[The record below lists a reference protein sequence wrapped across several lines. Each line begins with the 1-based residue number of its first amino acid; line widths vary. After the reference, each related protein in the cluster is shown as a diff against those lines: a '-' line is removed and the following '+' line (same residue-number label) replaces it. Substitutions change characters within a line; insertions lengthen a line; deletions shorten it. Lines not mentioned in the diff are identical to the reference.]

1 MLKRVME
8 EPETKALLILPYVAL
23 VQEKVRWLRSV
34 VQGLSATLDPDVLEQ
49 RKATSIWQTRPD
61 HDSIKV
67 VGFFGG
73 VKIRSSWQDFDIAIC
88 TLEKVC
94 VLYLAGNTQLRDL
107 TSFSVPRRICSSI
120 PLLKTLPSLN
130 CGP

>member
-34 VQGLSATLDPDVLEQ
+34 VQGLSATLDPDVLEK

-61 HDSIKV
+61 HDSIRV

-73 VKIRSSWQDFDIAIC
+73 GKIRSSWQDFDIAIC
-88 TLEKVC
+88 TLEKVRFAIPG
-94 VLYLAGNTQLRDL
+94 LKPNLRDL
-107 TSFSVPRRICSSI
+107 TLFLCP
-120 PLLKTLPSLN
+120 
-130 CGP
+130 